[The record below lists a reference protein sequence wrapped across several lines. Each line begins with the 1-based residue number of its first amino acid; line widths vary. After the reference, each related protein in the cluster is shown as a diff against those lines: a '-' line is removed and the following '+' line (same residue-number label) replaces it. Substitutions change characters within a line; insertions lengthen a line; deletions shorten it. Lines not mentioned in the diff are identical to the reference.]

1 MPLLA
6 LFLST
11 ALGILTR
18 AIRKEEDMKVY
29 KVKKE
34 VKLSPL
40 RNYIIHI

>member
-11 ALGILTR
+11 ALGVLTR
-18 AIRKEEDMKVY
+18 AIKDMKVY

-34 VKLSPL
+34 IKLSL
-40 RNYIIHI
+40 